1 MSSVLV
7 EEKNRLSGNS
17 MGRSVMK
24 TCSLHRMIGGKI
36 SWRERVSKDAGAENL
51 IQTIVEETDKL
62 HGRGTKRK
70 RGKGREA

>member
-1 MSSVLV
+1 
-7 EEKNRLSGNS
+7 
-17 MGRSVMK
+17 
-24 TCSLHRMIGGKI
+24 LHRMIGGKI